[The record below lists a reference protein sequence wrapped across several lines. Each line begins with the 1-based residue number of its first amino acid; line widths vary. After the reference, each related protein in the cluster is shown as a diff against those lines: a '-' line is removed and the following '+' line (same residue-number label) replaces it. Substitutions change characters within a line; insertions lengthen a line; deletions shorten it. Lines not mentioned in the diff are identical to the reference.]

1 MLVAWLCLWVIYL
14 YFTFKG
20 HVSLHL
26 SHHLDHTFTV
36 PCVKW
41 FNELLNYHYEA
52 EKKLHLFEWTQKKS
66 SQTCLVRLSGAS
78 AEHKE
83 WFCCGRSEKLDQP
96 FWLTNH
102 QSSQVHSGSYGN
114 FKKQEVVMMSLWMWI
129 RVFSEDKACFSA
141 RFCAHEECALRVCD
155 ASQ

>member
-52 EKKLHLFEWTQKKS
+52 EKKLHLFEWTQKKVLRHVWS
-66 SQTCLVRLSGAS
+66 DFPVLQLSTRNGFVVVVVKNWTSPSDSPTTNQVKYILGVMATSRNRKLWWCHFGCESEFSVKIRHVLVHAS
-78 AEHKE
+78 
-83 WFCCGRSEKLDQP
+83 
-96 FWLTNH
+96 
-102 QSSQVHSGSYGN
+102 VHM
-114 FKKQEVVMMSLWMWI
+114 K
-129 RVFSEDKACFSA
+129 SA
-141 RFCAHEECALRVCD
+141 L
-155 ASQ
+155 